1 MELID
6 YKEYIE
12 RNNFVSED
20 KSGYFINWVNRFLQ
34 LNFAKQLSNQ
44 DKIMQFVEHL
54 AIDNSLKDWQREQA
68 RQAVE
73 IYLNMFLAKVTGV
86 SSSGRHPDLPA
97 TAEKMRTILRLKHYA
112 YRTEQT
118 YLDWVRKYFNYC
130 YAENHDYKSSVTVK
144 LYLSYLA
151 SGLKVAASTQNQAFN
166 SLLFLFRHV
175 FELELD
181 DISDSVRAKGKKNFP
196 AVLSVAEVK
205 LLFSQVEGTQRMI
218 LELIYGS
225 GLRVSELTRLRVMN
239 IDFDNLHLIVKD
251 GKGGKDRIVS
261 LPRKLEEDLR
271 IHLAK
276 VKELHNQ
283 DLSLG
288 FGEVYLPPALGRK
301 YPNAGRE
308 WKWQYVFPSV
318 NLATD
323 PRSGK
328 TRRHHILDHTVQRIM
343 KKAVTAAKIPKKATV
358 HTLRHSFATHLLM
371 SGVNIREIQ
380 ELLGH
385 KNLETT
391 MIYTH
396 IVRELSEAPRSPLDM
411 L

>member
-1 MELID
+1 MELVD
-6 YKEYIE
+6 YKAYIE
-12 RNNFVSED
+12 RNNFASED
-20 KSGYFINWVNRFLQ
+20 KSCYFINWVNRFLE
-34 LNFAKQLSNQ
+34 LNFASQLSNK

-54 AIDNSLKDWQREQA
+54 TVDNSLKEWQRDQG

-73 IYLNMFLAKVTGV
+73 IYLNMFLANVNGV
-86 SSSGRHPDLPA
+86 VAGGSHPDFVA
-97 TAEKMRTILRLKHYA
+97 MSEKMRTALRLKHYA

-130 YAENHDYKSSVTVK
+130 YSENHDYRTSATVK
-144 LYLSYLA
+144 LYLSHLA
-151 SGLKVAASTQNQAFN
+151 TSLKVAASTQNQAFN

-175 FELELD
+175 LEVKLD
-181 DISDSVRAKGKKNFP
+181 DISGSVRAKAKKNFP
-196 AVLSVAEVK
+196 AVLSVNEVK

-218 LELIYGS
+218 LELVYGS

-239 IDFDNLHLIVKD
+239 VDFDNLHIIIKD

-261 LPRKLEEDLR
+261 LPRKLEEVLR
-271 IHLAK
+271 IHLSK

-283 DLSLG
+283 DLVLSYG
-288 FGEVYLPPALGRK
+288 DVYLPVALARK

-308 WKWQYVFPSV
+308 WKWQYVFPSA

-328 TRRHHILDHTVQRIM
+328 TRRHHILDNTVQRIM
-343 KKAVTAAKIPKKATV
+343 KKAVTSAKIAKKATV

-396 IVRELSEAPRSPLDM
+396 IVREMSETPRSPLDM